1 MGLFRAP
8 RLPQAKHI
16 CVSANPSA
24 PLWVYSASLEVS
36 FFAPTAVTFSVDEPI
51 SSSGIMYDYRLK
63 SDVQHIV
70 AVGGAKSV
78 VTAYDSVTPV
88 TSGSFRTVSYG
99 PDDNIAFYSSYRQRP
114 SIESNS
120 GGPLLITPNNFQVPF
135 SSSNGGEFM
144 TSNVPV
150 FNSNCTNNG
159 DGTSYVQC
167 HNGGGT
173 NYSTDLVAT
182 GDITV
187 NLWFD
192 LKGYDINVGGNNNWR
207 TLLGCPQ
214 GTSGFPITMVLEQS
228 RAVNFTTG
236 HDDGGG
242 VKRYINGQFAPYTA
256 TANGWQ
262 MLTFTYDS
270 ATGIAACYKNK
281 VLITSGSMS
290 TSTGGANATTAGDKL
305 SYGNYIANGFRFSN
319 TNSSTNPSGNGCIPG
334 EMGYLHIWNKALTF
348 AEIEAVYKNTGGGF
362 NNGGGG
368 GPTGGG
374 LTEFSSSAG
383 NVLSGVCSDA
393 INTTYFHNGSG
404 TFPTVGDVV
413 YTDETQVQ
421 VLPAFHYKYD
431 TESVFK
437 IANPN
442 GIVTADLGNICS
454 P

>member
-1 MGLFRAP
+1 
-8 RLPQAKHI
+8 
-16 CVSANPSA
+16 
-24 PLWVYSASLEVS
+24 
-36 FFAPTAVTFSVDEPI
+36 
-51 SSSGIMYDYRLK
+51 
-63 SDVQHIV
+63 
-70 AVGGAKSV
+70 
-78 VTAYDSVTPV
+78 
-88 TSGSFRTVSYG
+88 
-99 PDDNIAFYSSYRQRP
+99 
-114 SIESNS
+114 
-120 GGPLLITPNNFQVPF
+120 
-135 SSSNGGEFM
+135 M

-159 DGTSYVQC
+159 NGTSYVQC

-207 TLLGCPQ
+207 TLLGCAA
-214 GTSGFPITMVLEQS
+214 GTAGFPITMVLEQN
-228 RAVNFTTG
+228 RTVNFTTG

-281 VLITSGSMS
+281 VLVTSGSMS
-290 TSTGGANATTAGDKL
+290 TSSGGANATVAGDRL
-305 SYGNYIANGFRFSN
+305 SYTNYISNGFRFSN
-319 TNSSTNPSGNGCIPG
+319 TNSSTNPAGNGCIPG
-334 EMGYLHIWNKALTF
+334 ELGYLHIWNKALTF

-393 INTTYFHNGSG
+393 INVTYFHNGSG

-413 YTDETQVQ
+413 YTDETQIQ

-431 TESVFK
+431 TDSVFK

>member
-159 DGTSYVQC
+159 NGTSYVQC

-192 LKGYDINVGGNNNWR
+192 LKGYDINVGSNNNWR
-207 TLLGCPQ
+207 TLLGCPS
-214 GTSGFPITMVLEQS
+214 GTAGFPITMVLEQS

-281 VLITSGSMS
+281 VLVTSGSMS
-290 TSTGGANATTAGDKL
+290 TSSGGANATTAGDKL

-319 TNSSTNPSGNGCIPG
+319 TNSSTNPNGNGCIPG

-348 AEIEAVYKNTGGGF
+348 AEIEAVYKSTGGGF

-413 YTDETQVQ
+413 YTDETQIQ

>member
-36 FFAPTAVTFSVDEPI
+36 VFAPTAVTFSVDEPI
-51 SSSGIMYDYRLK
+51 SSSGILYDYRLK
-63 SDVQHIV
+63 TDVQHIV

-99 PDDNIAFYSSYRQRP
+99 PDDNIPFYSRYRQRP
-114 SIESNS
+114 SVESNDD
-120 GGPLLITPNNFQVPF
+120 GPLYITPNNFQVPF

-159 DGTSYVQC
+159 NGTSYVQC

-192 LKGYDINVGGNNNWR
+192 LKGYDINVGSNNNWR

-214 GTSGFPITMVLEQS
+214 GTSGFPITIVLEQS

-281 VLITSGSMS
+281 VFITSGSMS
-290 TSTGGANATTAGDKL
+290 ESSGGTNATTAGDKL

-348 AEIEAVYKNTGGGF
+348 AEIEAVYDNTGGGF
-362 NNGGGG
+362 KDGGGG
-368 GPTGGG
+368 GPSGGG

-393 INTTYFHNGSG
+393 IN
-404 TFPTVGDVV
+404 
-413 YTDETQVQ
+413 VQ
-421 VLPAFHYKYD
+421 HISIMDQEHSQQLEIRFIQMQLKYKYYLHFII
-431 TESVFK
+431 SM
-437 IANPN
+437 IL
-442 GIVTADLGNICS
+442 IVYLKLQILMV
-454 P
+454 

>member
-8 RLPQAKHI
+8 RLPQAEHI

-36 FFAPTAVTFSVDEPI
+36 FFAPTAVTFSVAEPV
-51 SSSGIMYDYRLK
+51 SSSGILYDYRLK
-63 SDVQHIV
+63 TGVQHIV
-70 AVGGAKSV
+70 AVGSAKSV

-99 PDDNIAFYSSYRQRP
+99 PDDNIPFYSRYRQRP
-114 SIESNS
+114 SVESNDD
-120 GGPLLITPNNFQVPF
+120 GPLYITPNNFLVPF

-167 HNGGGT
+167 HDGGN
-173 NYSTDLVAT
+173 NYSTDLVST

-207 TLLGCPQ
+207 TLLGCAA
-214 GTSGFPITMVLEQS
+214 GTAGFPITMVLEQS

-281 VLITSGSMS
+281 VLVTSGSMS
-290 TSTGGANATTAGDKL
+290 TSSGGANATVAGDRL
-305 SYGNYIANGFRFSN
+305 SYTNYISNGFRFSN
-319 TNSSTNPSGNGCIPG
+319 TNSSTNPAGNGCIPG
-334 EMGYLHIWNKALTF
+334 ELGYLHIWNKALTF
-348 AEIEAVYKNTGGGF
+348 AEIEAVYDNTGGGF
-362 NNGGGG
+362 KDGGGG

-393 INTTYFHNGSG
+393 INVTYFHNGSG

-413 YTDETQVQ
+413 YTDETQIQ

-431 TESVFK
+431 TDSVFK
-437 IANPN
+437 IANPD

>member
-63 SDVQHIV
+63 NDVQHIV

-99 PDDNIAFYSSYRQRP
+99 PDDNIPFYSRYRQRP
-114 SIESNS
+114 SVESNDD
-120 GGPLLITPNNFQVPF
+120 GPLYITPNNFQVPF

-159 DGTSYVQC
+159 NGTSYVQC
-167 HNGGGT
+167 HDGGN
-173 NYSTDLVAT
+173 NYSTDLTAT

-192 LKGYDINVGGNNNWR
+192 LKGYDINVGSNNNWR
-207 TLLGCPQ
+207 TLLGCAS
-214 GTSGFPITMVLEQS
+214 GTAGFPITMVLEQN
-228 RAVNFTTG
+228 RTVNFTTG
-236 HDDGGG
+236 HDDGGTT
-242 VKRYINGQFAPYTA
+242 KRYINGQFAPYTA

-281 VLITSGSMS
+281 VFITSGSMS
-290 TSTGGANATTAGDKL
+290 ESSGGTNATTAGDKL
-305 SYGNYIANGFRFSN
+305 AYNNYITNGFRFSN
-319 TNSSTNPSGNGCIPG
+319 TNSSTNPNGNGCIPG

-393 INTTYFHNGSG
+393 INVTYFHNGSG

-413 YTDETQVQ
+413 YTDETQIQ

-431 TESVFK
+431 TDSVFK